1 MANAETQ
8 QTTDQCKALTA
19 DGERCSRP
27 AQDDGF
33 CFQHDESDPTVSD
46 SQAVEEEQADEDE
59 QSEQAADADQEQ
71 ESGEEP
77 RSRDLGAD
85 MTAEEKTDPDEV
97 DADVD
102 TDHEEI
108 EGVLAVRRTVQSSA
122 GELIGREFDAVS
134 EIAPTDDGWRA
145 VVEVVER
152 RAVPDTQDI
161 IGRYEI
167 ELNENATVHGYR
179 RLDRYRRGDT
189 AAFE

>member
-1 MANAETQ
+1 MAEADTQGSAEEEQDQEQCNARTEG
-8 QTTDQCKALTA
+8 
-19 DGERCSRP
+19 GERCSRP

-33 CFQHDESDPTVSD
+33 CFQHDESDSTVSD
-46 SQAVEEEQADEDE
+46 SQAVESEQEEQSDDGNAAEAEDG
-59 QSEQAADADQEQ
+59 QTASEQ
-71 ESGEEP
+71 
-77 RSRDLGAD
+77 LGVD
-85 MTAEEKTDPDEV
+85 MTAEEKTDPGSV
-97 DADVD
+97 DADVE

-108 EGVLAVRRTVQSSA
+108 EGVLAVRRTVQSTA

-161 IGRYEI
+161 VGRYEI
-167 ELNENATVHGYR
+167 ELDEDATVHGYR

-189 AAFE
+189 TSFE